1 MLTRNAARAVEL
13 QARLQG
19 TLQVHARVL
28 LMRHSTRKPRAKRW
42 CVGEAELQI
51 ATTELQTATTQLQSL
66 GQTKAERGELQDTQ
80 AKLGAAEAAVKTARK
95 EMRRILEETAAISA
109 PDDSNTNRYAKYT
122 V

>member
-1 MLTRNAARAVEL
+1 MLTRDAARAVEL

-51 ATTELQTATTQLQSL
+51 A
-66 GQTKAERGELQDTQ
+66 KAAGWNSQVDPSPTSNPNPNPNPSPSPCARCRARVHRWRRL
-80 AKLGAAEAAVKTARK
+80 ARVAGARAPASMAARCPSGKGWG
-95 EMRRILEETAAISA
+95 
-109 PDDSNTNRYAKYT
+109 
-122 V
+122 

>member
-1 MLTRNAARAVEL
+1 MLTRDAARAVEL

-51 ATTELQTATTQLQSL
+51 A
-66 GQTKAERGELQDTQ
+66 KAAGWNSQVDPSPTSSRNPNPSPSPSPSPNP
-80 AKLGAAEAAVKTARK
+80 KPSPSPSPNPNPNPNPKP
-95 EMRRILEETAAISA
+95 ET
-109 PDDSNTNRYAKYT
+109 
-122 V
+122 

>member
-1 MLTRNAARAVEL
+1 MLTRDAARAVEL

-51 ATTELQTATTQLQSL
+51 AKAAGWNSQVDPSPSSNPNPNPSPSPSPDPNPRREARPSPRTRSARAATP
-66 GQTKAERGELQDTQ
+66 
-80 AKLGAAEAAVKTARK
+80 ARPSTSSVA
-95 EMRRILEETAAISA
+95 RHSRT
-109 PDDSNTNRYAKYT
+109 R
-122 V
+122 